1 MPLLHS
7 LISSALLPYPP
18 QSSEQAHSTRLSY
31 AMSLVRFVNG
41 MVDPLQTGPFAR
53 PISHLAAT
61 LHIPPSLISLR
72 HRATHEDLPP
82 IEALHASVHLA
93 LDYLHASAFVPLLAP
108 SEDAEGLMKGTSVG
122 GPVDGLIKR
131 WKKVMKE
138 RIRERE
144 VGNGGE
150 RGREVR
156 NLKREFAEVGADAV
170 DGLVA
175 VGGLVPLARK

>member
-1 MPLLHS
+1 MPLLHGLVS
-7 LISSALLPYPP
+7 AALLPYPP
-18 QSSEQAHSTRLSY
+18 QSSEQAHATRLSY

-61 LHIPPSLISLR
+61 LQIPPSLISLR

-93 LDYLHASAFVPLLAP
+93 LDYLHGSAFVPLLAP
-108 SEDAEGLMKGTSVG
+108 PEEDSALFANSSSSGPAEV
-122 GPVDGLIKR
+122 LIKR

-156 NLKREFAEVGADAV
+156 NLKREFAELGSDVV
-170 DGLVA
+170 DGLISA
-175 VGGLVPLARK
+175 GGLVPLARK